1 MKPINSG
8 GHAAYQDHVLD
19 LMRKYYPDPDAIP
32 ASAWTI
38 IDRFWHLDLSLVDE
52 QMADRY
58 SIFGPAPRPPSCM
71 LRSVML
77 SIEFKVTSFTEWSR
91 QLKIN
96 PLYAII
102 SGFSPGDTP
111 GTGTFYD
118 FYSRLWLS
126 DSKNLSPHERQ
137 SMPKVK
143 KPSKK
148 GEKAQP
154 VEKVTVDELVQKFQL
169 QPPLEDPPFSRL
181 FDIFRNNFLDVSA
194 EKGLVDLSNLAL
206 SGDGTPV
213 VTSARERSKRIC
225 DCREKG
231 ISDCDCKRYYS
242 QPDCDV
248 GWDSSRNCFYHG
260 YDLYMLTASDSE
272 SDLPVFPLL
281 SPASRHD
288 SHGFCY
294 TWFTML
300 DLMPDVKVSKILLD
314 SAHDAMPLYRYFR
327 RNSIVP
333 FIDINHKRGRPVKY
347 KDDFFLG
354 DDGVPIC
361 LAGLK
366 MKRDG
371 CEVKKNRVKYRCPL
385 TTRKNGCSCSTPCS
399 DSPYGRTVK
408 LQMKDDPRVI
418 NIPHRDSK
426 EWKLEYNA
434 RTSSERCNK
443 REKNDFLLESG
454 SHRSSRDWYCRLY
467 CIMMCQHLD
476 AWDLPYESQL
486 QTLLRIAA

>member
-8 GHAAYQDHVLD
+8 GHAAYQDHVLA
-19 LMRKYYPDPDAIP
+19 LLRKYYPDPDAIP

-38 IDRFWHLDLSLVDE
+38 IDRFWHLDLSHVDA
-52 QMADRY
+52 QMADCY
-58 SIFGPAPRPPSCM
+58 SNFGPAPRLPSCM

-77 SIEFKVTSFTEWSR
+77 SIEFKVTSFTKWAR

-126 DSKNLSPHERQ
+126 DFKNFSSHERQ
-137 SMPKVK
+137 SKVKPK
-143 KPSKK
+143 KPSRK

-154 VEKVTVDELVQKFQL
+154 VEKVTVDELIQKFQL
-169 QPPLEDPPFSRL
+169 QPPLEAPPFARL
-181 FDIFRNNFLDVSA
+181 FDIFRKNFLDVSA
-194 EKGLVDLSNLAL
+194 NKGLVNLKDLAL

-213 VTSARERSKRIC
+213 VTSARERSKRTC
-225 DCREKG
+225 DCRKNG
-231 ISDCDCKRYYS
+231 INDCNCNRYYS
-242 QPDCDV
+242 QPDCDI

-294 TWFTML
+294 TWFTMRA
-300 DLMPDVKVSKILLD
+300 LMPDVIVSKILLD
-314 SAHDAMPLYRYFR
+314 SAHDAHSLYEYFR
-327 RNSIVP
+327 RHSIVP
-333 FIDINHKRGRPVKY
+333 FIDLNSKRGKPKKY
-347 KDDFFLG
+347 KQDFAID

-361 LAGLK
+361 PAGRR
-366 MKRDG
+366 MNRDG
-371 CEVKKNRVKYRCPL
+371 CEISKHRLKYRCPL
-385 TTRKNGCSCSTPCS
+385 FSRKYGCSCSNPCS
-399 DSPYGRTVK
+399 DSSYGRTVH
-408 LQMKDDPRVI
+408 LQIKDDPRLI
-418 NIPHRDSK
+418 NIPSRDSK

-443 REKNDFLLESG
+443 REKIDFLLESG

-486 QTLLRIAA
+486 QKLLRIAA